1 MLPAVISVKIIEL
14 TILEEFFRI
23 KAKDKYSSA
32 RSAEISTLHGMIKT
46 PVFMPVGTKATVK
59 AIEHS
64 ILYGMGCAVI
74 LGNLYHL
81 YLQPGI
87 EILEEAGGLHKFM
100 NWEKSILTDSG
111 GFQVFSL
118 NGLRKIYDNGV
129 QFKSVIDG
137 STHFFT
143 PEDVIEFQS
152 RIGSDILMV
161 LDECIP
167 YTDDATYTKN
177 AALRTLDW
185 AKLSLKKRD
194 KLNMERLP
202 GNKIKVFGIVQGG
215 FIKEIRKF
223 CAESVSAMDFDGIA
237 AGGLSVG
244 ENRATTME
252 MLGYTSEYIDSK
264 KPFYFMGLGDPV
276 GVIDAIYCGVDMF
289 DCVMPTRISRMGSAF
304 TFEGKIN
311 IKNNKY
317 SRDFGPLDDA
327 CSCQTCTRYTK
338 AYIKHLYKSR
348 EILAAMLLSVHN
360 LHFMLELVKKCREA
374 IEKGSFCSFRKE
386 FKSVYQ
392 ENHCKNL

>member
-1 MLPAVISVKIIEL
+1 M
-14 TILEEFFRI
+14 EEFFKI
-23 KAKDKYSSA
+23 KAKDKSSNA
-32 RSAEISTLHGMIKT
+32 RSAEISTLHGRIKT

-59 AIEHS
+59 AIDHS
-64 ILYGMGCAVI
+64 ILYGMGCKII

-87 EILEEAGGLHKFM
+87 ETLEEAGGLHKFM

-129 QFKSVIDG
+129 QFKSIIDG

-143 PEDVIEFQS
+143 PEDVIELQA

-167 YTDDATYTKN
+167 YTDDAAYTKN

-185 AKLSLKKRD
+185 AQISLKKRD
-194 KLNMERLP
+194 KLNMERP
-202 GNKIKVFGIVQGG
+202 SDKKVKVFGIVQGG

-223 CAESVSAMDFDGIA
+223 CAESISAMDFDGIA

-244 ENRATTME
+244 ENRQVTIE

-304 TFEGKIN
+304 TSGGKIN

-317 SRDFGPLDDA
+317 SRDFEPLDDT
-327 CSCQTCTRYTK
+327 CSCQTCARYTK

-348 EILAAMLLSVHN
+348 EILAAVLLSVHN
-360 LHFMLELVKKCREA
+360 LHFMIDLVKKCREA
-374 IEKGSFCSFRKE
+374 IEKGSFCSFREE
-386 FKSVYQ
+386 FKSKYQ